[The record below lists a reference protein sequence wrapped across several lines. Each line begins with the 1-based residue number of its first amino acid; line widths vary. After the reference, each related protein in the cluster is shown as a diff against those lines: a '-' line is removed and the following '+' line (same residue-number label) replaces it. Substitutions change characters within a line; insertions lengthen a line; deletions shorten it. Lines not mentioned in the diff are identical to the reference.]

1 MEKLTEKI
9 EYNCIAITESIF
21 GMLAAFTTNT
31 QTHTSQQMAV
41 LFLRPAGKNNS
52 LSSVQNKFCVRGY
65 ILGIKYGK
73 VIVEYLR
80 RRKATFLCWFCFA
93 ENKDIIEYHLTQKT
107 VLLGF

>member
-9 EYNCIAITESIF
+9 EYNCIAITEIIF

-65 ILGIKYGK
+65 LYS
-73 VIVEYLR
+73 
-80 RRKATFLCWFCFA
+80 
-93 ENKDIIEYHLTQKT
+93 
-107 VLLGF
+107 